1 MVELEDKSL
10 LKPMLFVDEM
20 ISYLKNKN
28 IKFNYI
34 SESDAL
40 KYLKSNNNYYNLTS
54 YKHNFLKYPSPAGKF
69 EGKYQ
74 DLDFAYLK
82 DLSIID
88 YRVRLVLFRMII
100 DIEHYLKMKI
110 LNTFE
115 NINEEDGY
123 RIVNLYLNKDFND
136 NKSPKKLHNSIF
148 KKVGSEYYQK
158 IFYKYDIDKDKKLE
172 NIPIWE
178 FLEIITFG
186 ELVSFYDFYTK
197 EYELREESKDIYILR
212 DIVKLRNAVAHNSCI
227 LNDLVSKDNK
237 YPVPFKVVNYLKRC
251 GIVKEMRTKK
261 MSNSRIRQITYT
273 LYMFNKIVTS
283 NDIKEVVKKEI
294 NELFYDRII
303 YHKEYYSNNELLKSV
318 YSFFDKIVKKC
329 YKNTEKKFDID
340 CNI

>member
-34 SESDAL
+34 SENDAL

-54 YKHNFLKYPSPAGKF
+54 YKHNFEKYMFDGRF
-69 EGKYQ
+69 VDKYI

-88 YRVRLVLFRMII
+88 YRVRLVLFKMII
-100 DIEHYLKMKI
+100 NIEHYLKIKI
-110 LNTFE
+110 LNTIE
-115 NINEEDGY
+115 NIDEEDGY
-123 RIVNLYLNKDFND
+123 RIVNLYLDKDFNSD
-136 NKSPKKLHNSIF
+136 KFPKKLHNSIF

-158 IFYKYDIDKDKKLE
+158 IFSKYDLDKDKKLE

-186 ELVSFYDFYTK
+186 ELVNFYEFYTK
-197 EYELREESKDIYILR
+197 EYGLREESKDVYILR

-227 LNDLVSKDNK
+227 LSDLVSKDNN
-237 YPVPFKVVNYLKRC
+237 YPVSYKIVNYLKKC
-251 GIVKEMRTKK
+251 SIGKEMRNNKLT
-261 MSNSRIRQITYT
+261 NSKIRQITYT
-273 LYMFNKIVTS
+273 LYMFNEIVTS
-283 NDIKEVVKKEI
+283 DGIKENVRKDI
-294 NELFYDRII
+294 NKLFYNRII
-303 YHKEYYSNNELLKSV
+303 YHKEYYNNNELLKSV
-318 YSFFDKIVKKC
+318 YSYFDKIIQKN
-329 YKNTEKKFDID
+329 YKE
-340 CNI
+340 NIENSLT

>member
-1 MVELEDKSL
+1 MVELEDKSR

-34 SESDAL
+34 SENDAL

-54 YKHNFLKYPSPAGKF
+54 YKHNFEKYMFDGRF
-69 EGKYQ
+69 VDKYI

-88 YRVRLVLFRMII
+88 YRVRLVLFKMII
-100 DIEHYLKMKI
+100 NIEHYLKMKI
-110 LNTFE
+110 LNTIE
-115 NINEEDGY
+115 NIDEEDGY
-123 RIVNLYLNKDFND
+123 RIVNLYLDKDFNSD
-136 NKSPKKLHNSIF
+136 KFPKKLHNSIF

-158 IFYKYDIDKDKKLE
+158 IFSKYDIDKDKKLE

-186 ELVSFYDFYTK
+186 ELVNFYEFYTK
-197 EYELREESKDIYILR
+197 EYGLREESKDVYILR

-227 LNDLVSKDNK
+227 LSDLGNK
-237 YPVPFKVVNYLKRC
+237 NNNYPISYKIINFLESCDV
-251 GIVKEMRTKK
+251 GKEMRIKK
-261 MSNSRIRQITYT
+261 LSNSRIKQITYT

-283 NDIKEVVKKEI
+283 DGIKENVINEI
-294 NELFYDRII
+294 NDLFYNRPVRQAQ
-303 YHKEYYSNNELLKSV
+303 L
-318 YSFFDKIVKKC
+318 
-329 YKNTEKKFDID
+329 
-340 CNI
+340 

>member
-1 MVELEDKSL
+1 
-10 LKPMLFVDEM
+10 
-20 ISYLKNKN
+20 
-28 IKFNYI
+28 
-34 SESDAL
+34 
-40 KYLKSNNNYYNLTS
+40 
-54 YKHNFLKYPSPAGKF
+54 
-69 EGKYQ
+69 
-74 DLDFAYLK
+74 
-82 DLSIID
+82 
-88 YRVRLVLFRMII
+88 
-100 DIEHYLKMKI
+100 MKI

-115 NINEEDGY
+115 NINGEDGY

-261 MSNSRIRQITYT
+261 MR
-273 LYMFNKIVTS
+273 
-283 NDIKEVVKKEI
+283 
-294 NELFYDRII
+294 
-303 YHKEYYSNNELLKSV
+303 
-318 YSFFDKIVKKC
+318 
-329 YKNTEKKFDID
+329 
-340 CNI
+340 

>member
-34 SESDAL
+34 SENDAL

-54 YKHNFLKYPSPAGKF
+54 YKHNFEKYMFDGRF
-69 EGKYQ
+69 VDKYI

-88 YRVRLVLFRMII
+88 YRVRLVLFKMII
-100 DIEHYLKMKI
+100 NIEHYLKMKI
-110 LNTFE
+110 LNTIE
-115 NINEEDGY
+115 NIDEEDGY
-123 RIVNLYLNKDFND
+123 RIVNLYLDKDFNSD
-136 NKSPKKLHNSIF
+136 KFPKKLHNSIF

-158 IFYKYDIDKDKKLE
+158 IFSKYDIDKDKKLE

-283 NDIKEVVKKEI
+283 DDIKEVVKKEI

-329 YKNTEKKFDID
+329 YKNTVKSLT
-340 CNI
+340 